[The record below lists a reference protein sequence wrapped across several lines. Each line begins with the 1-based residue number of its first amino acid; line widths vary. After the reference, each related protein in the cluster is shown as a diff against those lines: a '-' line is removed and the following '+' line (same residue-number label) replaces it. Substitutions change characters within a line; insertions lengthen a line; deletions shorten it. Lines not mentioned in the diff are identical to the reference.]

1 MFSQN
6 YLRSLHK
13 NAKWRKIICANSKIA
28 QSSLGQQT
36 KLRKKQHF
44 AQKLNP
50 FNCVKTKLYQKKIY
64 IYEFTTFKNIA
75 GYFRF
80 LGYFQLKQFII
91 YWKKV
96 KIKLRQKDVK
106 I

>member
-50 FNCVKTKLYQKKIY
+50 FNCVKTKLYQKKFI
-64 IYEFTTFKNIA
+64 FMN
-75 GYFRF
+75 
-80 LGYFQLKQFII
+80 LQLL
-91 YWKKV
+91 
-96 KIKLRQKDVK
+96 KISWLFSIPRLLSIKTIHNLLEKSQN
-106 I
+106 